1 MITCAMTDK
10 IRSKIIEAFALS
22 HWLAFELNKYDKVD
36 AVPVGRSLVALR
48 VLIQIILEQF
58 PDDDTFIFHRIK
70 DPSILEKHLLIR

>member
-48 VLIQIILEQF
+48 VIQIILEQF
-58 PDDDTFIFHRIK
+58 PDDTFIFHRIK
-70 DPSILEKHLLIR
+70 EIQAS